1 MKPEDAHGSPNAH
14 GDARGIGIG
23 TRLAHTARDPAA
35 NHGFV
40 NTPIHRG
47 STVLF
52 KTLDELEAAMAVNTR
67 TGPYTYGLIGNPNS
81 RELERLLASLD
92 GAAGAVVVES
102 GLAAVSVA
110 LLASLVAGDHLL
122 MTDSCYGPTRYLCTQ
137 VLAKLGVETTFYD
150 PRAGGAIQALIRP
163 NTRVVFM
170 ESPGSLTFELQD
182 VPAIT
187 RICRAHGITSII
199 DNTWATPLFFR
210 PVEHGVDLVIH
221 ALTKYQ
227 SGNSD
232 ILLGAIA
239 CADDPWWKRVKTAA
253 EAHGHY
259 AHPDDCA
266 TCLRGLR
273 SLEVRVK
280 RHEASALEVARWLE
294 SRPEIVRVLH
304 PALPSHADHALW
316 KRDFTGS
323 TGLFGCVLRA
333 HPAGRAYTKA
343 FLEGLRYFGMGFSW
357 GGFESL
363 VVASDIRGWR
373 IAPAFPDAASN
384 DGALLRMSI
393 GLEDPR
399 DLIADLAQ
407 ALEGAARV

>member
-1 MKPEDAHGSPNAH
+1 M
-14 GDARGIGIG
+14 
-23 TRLAHTARDPAA
+23 TA
-35 NHGFV
+35 
-40 NTPIHRG
+40 
-47 STVLF
+47 
-52 KTLDELEAAMAVNTR
+52 NTR

-81 RELERLLASLD
+81 RELERMLASLD

-110 LLASLVAGDHLL
+110 LFSALVAGDHLL
-122 MTDSCYGPTRYLCTQ
+122 MSDSCYGPTRYLCTQ

-150 PRAGGAIQALIRP
+150 PRAGAAIESLIRP

-170 ESPGSLTFELQD
+170 ESPGSLTFEVQD
-182 VPAIT
+182 VPAIA
-187 RICRAHGITSII
+187 RICRARGITSII
-199 DNTWATPLFFR
+199 DSTWATPLFFR
-210 PVEHGVDLVIH
+210 PIEHGVDLVIH

-232 ILLGAIA
+232 ILLGAVT
-239 CADDPWWKRVKTAA
+239 CADDAWWKRVKTAA

-259 AHPDDCA
+259 AHPDDCM
-266 TCLRGLR
+266 TCLRGMR
-273 SLEVRVK
+273 SLEVRVA
-280 RHEASALEVARWLE
+280 RHQESALEVARWLE
-294 SRPEIVRVLH
+294 SRAEVVRVLH

-333 HPAGRAYTKA
+333 HPKGRAHTKA

-363 VVASDIRGWR
+363 IVASDIRGWR
-373 IAPAFPDAASN
+373 IAPAIADAASN
-384 DGALLRMSI
+384 EGTLLRLSI

-407 ALEGAARV
+407 ALEGAARA

>member
-1 MKPEDAHGSPNAH
+1 MQE
-14 GDARGIGIG
+14 GDLGVG
-23 TRLAHTARDPAA
+23 TRLAHLARNPHAQ
-35 NHGFV
+35 HGFV

-52 KTLDELEAAMAVNTR
+52 RTLDELEAAMTANTR
-67 TGPYTYGLIGNPNS
+67 TGPFTYGLIGNPNS
-81 RELERLLASLD
+81 RELETLLARLD

-110 LLASLVAGDHLL
+110 LLATLVAGDHLL
-122 MTDSCYGPTRYLCTQ
+122 MTDSCYGPTRHLCTH

-150 PRAGGAIQALIRP
+150 PRAGGAIEALVRP

-170 ESPGSLTFELQD
+170 ESPGSLTFDVQD
-182 VPAIT
+182 VPAIA
-187 RICRAHGITSII
+187 RVCRARGITSII

-210 PVEHGVDLVIH
+210 PIEHGVDLVIH

-232 ILLGAIA
+232 ILLGSVA
-239 CADDPWWKRVKTAA
+239 CADDNWWKRVKTAA

-273 SLEVRVK
+273 SLEVRVA
-280 RHEASALEVARWLE
+280 RHERSALEVARWLE
-294 SRPEIVRVLH
+294 SREEVVRVLH
-304 PALPSHADHALW
+304 PALPSHPDHALW

-333 HPAGRAYTKA
+333 HPSGRAYRKS

-363 VVASDIRGWR
+363 VVASDISGWR

-384 DGALLRMSI
+384 EGTLLRLSI

-407 ALEGAARV
+407 AFDGAARV

>member
-1 MKPEDAHGSPNAH
+1 M
-14 GDARGIGIG
+14 
-23 TRLAHTARDPAA
+23 TA
-35 NHGFV
+35 
-40 NTPIHRG
+40 
-47 STVLF
+47 
-52 KTLDELEAAMAVNTR
+52 NTR

-81 RELERLLASLD
+81 RELERMLASLD

-110 LLASLVAGDHLL
+110 LFSALVAGDHLL

-150 PRAGGAIQALIRP
+150 PRAGAAIESLIRP

-170 ESPGSLTFELQD
+170 ESPGSLTFEVQD
-182 VPAIT
+182 VPAIA
-187 RICRAHGITSII
+187 RICRARGITSII
-199 DNTWATPLFFR
+199 DSTWATPLFFR
-210 PVEHGVDLVIH
+210 PIEHGVDLVIH

-232 ILLGAIA
+232 ILLGAVT
-239 CADDPWWKRVKTAA
+239 CADDAWWKRVKTAS

-259 AHPDDCA
+259 AHPDDCM
-266 TCLRGLR
+266 TCLRGMR
-273 SLEVRVK
+273 SLEVRVA
-280 RHEASALEVARWLE
+280 RHQESALEVARWLE
-294 SRPEIVRVLH
+294 SRPEVVRVLH

-316 KRDFTGS
+316 RRDFTGS

-333 HPAGRAYTKA
+333 HPKGRAHTKA

-363 VVASDIRGWR
+363 IVASDIRGWR
-373 IAPAFPDAASN
+373 IAPAFADAASN
-384 DGALLRMSI
+384 EGTLLRLSI

-407 ALEGAARV
+407 ALEGAARA